1 MKHELENIDDIYREA
16 ILDLYRN
23 PLNKHSLIKPDIYHQ
38 ENNPLCGDEVE
49 IFIKFDKSDNVSEV
63 GYQGDGCAI
72 SMASASLVTDKIKG
86 MSKAQIM
93 KMTREDV
100 LGLLGL
106 ENLNP
111 TRQRCALLILKA
123 LQKGIENQEINK
135 TRKQ

>member
-1 MKHELENIDDIYREA
+1 MNHEMENIEDIYREA

-23 PLNKHSLIKPDIYHQ
+23 PLNKHTILKPDIHHK

-49 IFIKFDKSDNVSEV
+49 IFLKLDANDKVSEV

-72 SMASASLVTDKIKG
+72 SQASASLVTDKIKG
-86 MSKAQIM
+86 MSKSQIM
-93 KMTREDV
+93 KMTREEV

-111 TRQRCALLILKA
+111 TRQRCALLILKT
-123 LQKGIENQEINK
+123 LQKGIENN
-135 TRKQ
+135 

>member
-1 MKHELENIDDIYREA
+1 MNNEMENIDEIYREA

-23 PLNKHSLIKPDIYHQ
+23 PLNKHSILQPDIYHH

-49 IFIKFDKSDNVSEV
+49 IFLKVDADDKVAEV

-93 KMTREDV
+93 KMTRKEV

-123 LQKGIENQEINK
+123 LQRGIEDVK
-135 TRKQ
+135 

>member
-1 MKHELENIDDIYREA
+1 MNNEMENIDEIYREA

-23 PLNKHSLIKPDIYHQ
+23 PLNKHALIKPDIYHH

-49 IFIKFDKSDNVSEV
+49 IFIKFDAEDKVSEV

-72 SMASASLVTDKIKG
+72 SMASASLVTDEIKG
-86 MSKAQIM
+86 MSKEQIM

-123 LQKGIENQEINK
+123 VQKGVEEVE
-135 TRKQ
+135 